1 MRKSQIFS
9 IMLYCF
15 RITCLFKSCFIW
27 RVFKLDRGGAFFF
40 THPFRSSSFAN
51 KVTLSIPSNVM
62 AKDIILYLYFSQRVI
77 AASPLADPFRKAGS
91 VNFNFIEIL
100 LWTRVLTAKTADH
113 ISFLSTNLR
122 LI

>member
-1 MRKSQIFS
+1 
-9 IMLYCF
+9 
-15 RITCLFKSCFIW
+15 
-27 RVFKLDRGGAFFF
+27 
-40 THPFRSSSFAN
+40 
-51 KVTLSIPSNVM
+51 M